1 MSENDPMNSIR
12 KHNPNQNNIVQLAL
26 KDYREKR
33 EKQKKSEESK
43 KKISRKSVSCLNPDF

>member
-33 EKQKKSEESK
+33 EKQKNQKNQRRRFPEN
-43 KKISRKSVSCLNPDF
+43 RFRA